1 MAREGPGSVNFL
13 YTHWYIQ
20 INSQFSANNS
30 FSLRKQSSQTPKS
43 QEKGYL
49 NQTFSKN
56 LGKYV

>member
-20 INSQFSANNS
+20 IISQFSANNR

-49 NQTFSKN
+49 N
-56 LGKYV
+56 